1 MGMLIFDF
9 NQEGYWLMLV
19 IMAAFTLFGI
29 CALAIWIRFLVMLFR
44 GQMRLFPVINRVLYL
59 TVPLIAGAVIIFSCG
74 QNTWKIG
81 SFYADWFLGNY
92 SQISGPMENVTITE
106 GGYRD
111 ETLMDVSFTVSD
123 MDISSAYGP
132 EQMAYFRDGTEV
144 TIQYG
149 WVEEELLIYRIYAVE

>member
-1 MGMLIFDF
+1 MGTLIFDF

-19 IMAAFTLFGI
+19 IMAAFTLFGLFS
-29 CALAIWIRFLVMLFR
+29 LAIWIRFMVMLFR
-44 GQMRLFPVINRVLYL
+44 GQLGMFPVINRILYL
-59 TVPLIAGAVIIFSCG
+59 TVPLIVGAVIVFFCG
-74 QNTWKIG
+74 KNTWKIG
-81 SFYADWFLGNY
+81 GFYADWIHGNY
-92 SQISGPMENVTITE
+92 SQISGPLENVTITE

-111 ETLMDVSFTVSD
+111 ETLMDVTFTVSD

-149 WVEEELLIYRIYAVE
+149 WVGEELMIYRIYAVE